1 MKEYAIEYMSIKDKG
16 WIHYSF
22 FDTIDE
28 AKASLVELK
37 KETDGDAFTK
47 EFRIVKE
54 IDINNKPLVAKKGLN
69 VRQLIE
75 WLQQI
80 DPDKGIQARDNTG
93 DWCTSIQLSELMK
106 FVYIQS
112 LPE

>member
-1 MKEYAIEYMSIKDKG
+1 MSDKKYIVEYMTFNDKG
-16 WIHYSF
+16 WIQYECCDSLE
-22 FDTIDE
+22 E
-28 AKASLVELK
+28 ARELVGELNLS
-37 KETDGDAFTK
+37 TFRDV
-47 EFRIVKE
+47 RIVTLV
-54 IDINNKPLVAKKGLN
+54 DNKTAIFKKGLN

-75 WLQQI
+75 WLKQI